1 MNLDGIYDRRKP
13 LYISVGVY
21 IFFQPPFPT
30 KDWIILV

>member
-21 IFFQPPFPT
+21 FLSTPIPDQRLNHL
-30 KDWIILV
+30 I